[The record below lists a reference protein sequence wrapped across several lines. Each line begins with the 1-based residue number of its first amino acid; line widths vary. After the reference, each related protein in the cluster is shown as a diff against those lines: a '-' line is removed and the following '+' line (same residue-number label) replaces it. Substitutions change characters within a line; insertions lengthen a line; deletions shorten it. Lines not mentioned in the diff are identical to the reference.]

1 MNEASTMTSWLN
13 KKVYDEEQLINAI
26 AFILN
31 KCKNCQLYH
40 DDQCVIKHN
49 RKPYRNSAFRRLPR

>member
-1 MNEASTMTSWLN
+1 MTSWLN